1 MYKYFQAVIEPE
13 VKKLSELLEP
23 RKVKKIEVKNESR
36 IVHLT
41 ACRQYTGG
49 IYTKELKRPPKVTT
63 VLTVPYWYLEEIF

>member
-13 VKKLSELLEP
+13 VKKLSDMLEP

-49 IYTKELKRPPKVTT
+49 VYTKELKIPPKATT
-63 VLTVPYWYLEEIF
+63 VLTVPYWHLEEE